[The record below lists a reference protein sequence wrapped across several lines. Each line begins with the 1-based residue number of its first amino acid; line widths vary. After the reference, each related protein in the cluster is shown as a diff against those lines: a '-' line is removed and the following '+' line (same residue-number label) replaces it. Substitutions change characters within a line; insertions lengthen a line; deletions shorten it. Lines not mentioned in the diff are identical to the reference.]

1 MKTNKK
7 EFLFN
12 IGQKIRIERTKKG
25 LSQEK
30 LAELTEMSIKTLGKI
45 ERGQTDFVISN
56 LISIANALD
65 VEISELFI
73 FTF

>member
-1 MKTNKK
+1 MDTYKK
-7 EFLFN
+7 EILFN

-45 ERGQTDFVISN
+45 ERGQTDFVITN
-56 LISIANALD
+56 LISIASALNVD
-65 VEISELFI
+65 ISELFI

>member
-1 MKTNKK
+1 MDTYKK
-7 EFLFN
+7 EILFN

-56 LISIANALD
+56 LISIANALNVD
-65 VEISELFI
+65 ISELFI

>member
-1 MKTNKK
+1 MDENKK
-7 EFLFN
+7 QVLFN

-30 LAELTEMSIKTLGKI
+30 LADKTDISIKTIGKI

-56 LISIANALD
+56 LISISEALD
-65 VEISELFI
+65 INIKELFT

>member
-1 MKTNKK
+1 MEDKQKTL
-7 EFLFN
+7 LFN
-12 IGQKIRIERTKKG
+12 VGQKIRIERTKRG
-25 LSQEK
+25 LSQERF
-30 LAELTEMSIKTLGKI
+30 AELTEMSIKTLGKI

-65 VEISELFI
+65 VDISELFN

>member
-1 MKTNKK
+1 MDTYKK
-7 EFLFN
+7 EILFN

-45 ERGQTDFVISN
+45 ERGQTDFVITN
-56 LISIANALD
+56 LISIANALNVD
-65 VEISELFI
+65 ISELFI

>member
-7 EFLFN
+7 EILFN

-65 VEISELFI
+65 IDISELFI

>member
-1 MKTNKK
+1 MENYQK
-7 EFLFN
+7 EILFN

-30 LAELTEMSIKTLGKI
+30 LAELTKMSIKTLGRI
-45 ERGQTDFVISN
+45 ERGQSDFVISN
-56 LISIANALD
+56 LIEIANAL
-65 VEISELFI
+65 EINLNELFI

>member
-65 VEISELFI
+65 VDISELFI

>member
-56 LISIANALD
+56 LISIADALNVD
-65 VEISELFI
+65 ISELFI

>member
-56 LISIANALD
+56 LISIANALNVD
-65 VEISELFI
+65 ISELFI

>member
-1 MKTNKK
+1 MKYDKK
-7 EFLFN
+7 EVLFN
-12 IGQKIRIERTKKG
+12 IGQKIRIERTKKS

-30 LAELTEMSIKTLGKI
+30 LAEITNISIKTIGKI

-56 LISIANALD
+56 LISVAEALNVD
-65 VEISELFI
+65 VKELFN

>member
-1 MKTNKK
+1 MDTYKK
-7 EFLFN
+7 EILFN

-45 ERGQTDFVISN
+45 ERGQTDFVITN
-56 LISIANALD
+56 LISIADALNVD
-65 VEISELFI
+65 ISELFI

>member
-1 MKTNKK
+1 MENYQK
-7 EFLFN
+7 EILFN

-30 LAELTEMSIKTLGKI
+30 LAELTKMSMKTLGRI
-45 ERGQTDFVISN
+45 ERGQSDFVISN
-56 LISIANALD
+56 LIEIANAL
-65 VEISELFI
+65 EINLNELFI